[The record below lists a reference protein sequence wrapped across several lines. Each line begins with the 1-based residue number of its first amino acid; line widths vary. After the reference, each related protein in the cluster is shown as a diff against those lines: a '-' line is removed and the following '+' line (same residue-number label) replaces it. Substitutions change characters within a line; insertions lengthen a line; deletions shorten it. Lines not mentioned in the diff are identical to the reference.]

1 MTGAYSFVCKY
12 SSTGALLGRLQ
23 ELGGWDWGMG
33 DSHWYGDYLAC
44 MPFSGVRIRIVD
56 SPESTERG
64 WRYESDIRLRSSQTP
79 MSVIDQAYRKLLA
92 KIPAEDVKEI
102 EPFD

>member
-1 MTGAYSFVCKY
+1 MTGAYSFVCKF
-12 SSTGALLGRLQ
+12 SSTEELLGRLQ
-23 ELGGWDWGMG
+23 ELLGWDWGMG

-64 WRYESDIRLRSSQTP
+64 WRYESDVSLRSPQCTTP
-79 MSVIDQAYRKLLA
+79 MSVIDQATGTYWHKFPPRT
-92 KIPAEDVKEI
+92 
-102 EPFD
+102 